1 MLCEELN
8 NIYAQCSLPWLLL
21 KISMQ
26 LLMCLSL
33 RNPSLIAWLPLM
45 LSLSTGMHYVY
56 KKGCIK
62 HVETNKM
69 VEKLFHASLIRK

>member
-1 MLCEELN
+1 MFLAMVTFEDFNVTVDVFELTKSFPHCLASIDAFVKYRN
-8 NIYAQCSLPWLLL
+8 ALL
-21 KISMQ
+21 
-26 LLMCLSL
+26 
-33 RNPSLIAWLPLM
+33 
-45 LSLSTGMHYVY
+45 Y